1 MTQNKNTP
9 TRVSSRDFDAR
20 AGVRYR
26 TDSVS
31 DRAPGPGPPRSAQPD
46 AAGEGH
52 IRQTVW
58 FAAVSAANT
67 HPMGWRGGFPTGRP
81 WDFAMSRQGFRRASV
96 MFPDPVPRIGGASR
110 AVARALCA
118 AWVRCSA
125 CRESL
130 TPRCGTPLAATLTR
144 IAAGRF
150 FARCRVAWSLAA
162 GPAVPAL
169 ACFARRRFTPL
180 GRSSNVG
187 AFSNFVDQF
196 PARRRRRNIEF
207 SGKNQKLFRD
217 WPNGYPPRG
226 CNFRRRL
233 RLPGA

>member
-1 MTQNKNTP
+1 MLLAWARLGP
-9 TRVSSRDFDAR
+9 LSLTRPVK
-20 AGVRYR
+20 V
-26 TDSVS
+26 TS
-31 DRAPGPGPPRSAQPD
+31 DRRL
-46 AAGEGH
+46 
-52 IRQTVW
+52 V
-58 FAAVSAANT
+58 
-67 HPMGWRGGFPTGRP
+67 RGC
-81 WDFAMSRQGFRRASV
+81 FRREHAPNGV
-96 MFPDPVPRIGGASR
+96 AWRFPDWKAVGCRDETGGAFGLTCFMFPDPVPRIGIASR

-125 CRESL
+125 SRESL

-180 GRSSNVG
+180 GRSSYLG

-196 PARRRRRNIEF
+196 PARRRRRNIKP
-207 SGKNQKLFRD
+207 SRKNTKFFRV

-226 CNFRRRL
+226 CNFRRVMRL
-233 RLPGA
+233 AGA